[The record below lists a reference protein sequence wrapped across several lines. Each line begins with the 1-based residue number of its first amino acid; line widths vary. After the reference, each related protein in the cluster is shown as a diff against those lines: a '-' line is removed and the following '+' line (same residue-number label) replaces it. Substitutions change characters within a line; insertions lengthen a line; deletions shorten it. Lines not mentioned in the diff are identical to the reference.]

1 MMAYMDTIKLVAGD
15 TLPDIRFDLKDANKA
30 ATGVTYDSNDATTWA
45 PIDLTNGSAR
55 LIVREQGAETTL
67 NSITGIVQDAEN
79 GAVIFPLSDTPF
91 ESGGLYEGEVE
102 ISYLGGGIQTMY
114 DLVKFKVR
122 SDFD

>member
-1 MMAYMDTIKLVAGD
+1 MAYLDTIKLVAGD

-30 ATGVTYDSNDATTWA
+30 ATGVKYDSNDSSTWA
-45 PIDLTNGSAR
+45 PIDLTDGSAR
-55 LIVREQGAETTL
+55 LIIREQGAESTL
-67 NSITGIVQDAEN
+67 SSIAGIIQNATE
-79 GAVIFPLSDTPF
+79 GAVIFPLSNTPF

-102 ISYLGGGIQTMY
+102 ISYLGGGVQTMY